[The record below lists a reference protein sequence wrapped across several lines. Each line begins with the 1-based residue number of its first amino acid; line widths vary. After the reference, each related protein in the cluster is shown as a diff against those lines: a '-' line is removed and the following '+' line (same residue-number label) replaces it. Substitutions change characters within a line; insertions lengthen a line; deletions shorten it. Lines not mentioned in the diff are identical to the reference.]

1 MSDENLPAL
10 VPVTDIVGKDLDI
23 VNDFIAKGRP
33 GVKDLSEETAKR
45 MFDLYLSGQTY
56 RQISGIT
63 RESRALVM
71 YVSQKV
77 QWFDRRQEYLME
89 LENSKITRIV
99 EAKLMH
105 QDLLLRYVQA
115 IHKKIGSQLNSF
127 MATEDNKKLEGINLK
142 EMEIYMKAMDRLQKS
157 TETPRATGPLVGI
170 NMPDGATMTR
180 TGENTVEITPKEKS
194 MDGMLKKLADLRRAA
209 EAEAVKK

>member
-10 VPVTDIVGKDLDI
+10 APVTDIVGKDADI
-23 VNDFIAKGRP
+23 VNDFIAKGKP
-33 GVKDLSEETAKR
+33 GLRELTEDTTKK

-77 QWFDRRQEYLME
+77 QWFERRQEYLVE

-127 MATEDNKKLEGINLK
+127 MATDDNKKLEGINLK

-157 TETPRATGPLVGI
+157 TETPKAAGPLVGI
-170 NMPDGATMTR
+170 NMPDGGTMTR
-180 TGENTVEITPKEKS
+180 TGDNTIEITPKEKS
-194 MDGMLKKLADLRRAA
+194 MDGMLKKFADMRRAA
-209 EAEAVKK
+209 EADAKK